1 MALLSTVADRTR
13 PAAAGEPRRS
23 RRYRPGTDHVARVE
37 CLVTTIDQTGFFQDA
52 PRLRDEWADDLVL
65 QRHLERVLPPDVL
78 AEVTPSLAEMGQLAA
93 GELFELS
100 REMDR
105 RENEPRLRPFDAWG
119 RRVDDVEV
127 APQWQRIGRYAAT
140 HGVVATGYE
149 RAHGEH
155 SRLHQFALAYLYGPS
170 SALYSCP
177 LAMTD
182 GAAKTLLHHGDQA
195 LVDRAVPRLT
205 SRDPE
210 QFWTSGQWMT
220 ERTGGSDVGLS
231 ETVATKDGAVWRLHG
246 TKWFTSA
253 VTSQMALTLARPEG
267 NGPGG
272 AGLAMYYLEVRDD
285 ADRLNHLRVLRLKDK
300 LGTRQ
305 MPTAELAL
313 DGTVAHLVGEPANGT
328 RNITPMLTVTR
339 LWNSVMAAGG
349 LRRAVALATDYA
361 HRREAFGRRLVDQP
375 LHQATLAQLRVRHA
389 AATALSLRVAE
400 LLGREEAGVI
410 TGDEA
415 GALRL
420 LLPVTK
426 LLTGKQAVAGASEG
440 LEAFGGAGYIEDTG
454 LPVLLRDAQVLSIW
468 EGTTNVLSLDALRA
482 VQREQAM
489 PGFLAE
495 VRRAAEATT
504 DPRLVAVGRRAVEAA
519 DHAAAWLTEAI
530 AGPGIEATEHGAR
543 RWAMTLGRA
552 MQAALLAAQGQHD
565 LDRHG
570 DARAAAVA
578 LRFAAAGID
587 DLEPAGHLQ
596 AADAAL
602 TAGMPL
608 APEDLGG

>member
-1 MALLSTVADRTR
+1 M
-13 PAAAGEPRRS
+13 
-23 RRYRPGTDHVARVE
+23 
-37 CLVTTIDQTGFFQDA
+37 TTIDQTGFFQDG
-52 PRLRDEWADDLVL
+52 PRLHDEWSDDLVL
-65 QRHLERVLPPDVL
+65 QRHLERAMPPEVL

-93 GELFELS
+93 GELFQLS

-127 APQWQRIGRYAAT
+127 APQWKRIGQVSAT

-182 GAAKTLLHHGDQA
+182 GAAKTLLHHGDQE
-195 LVDRAVPRLT
+195 LVDRALPRLT

-210 QFWTSGQWMT
+210 RAWTSGQWMT

-231 ETVATKDGAVWRLHG
+231 ETTAVKDGGVWRLHG

-253 VTSQMALTLARPEG
+253 ITSQMALTLARPEG

-272 AGLAMYYLEVRDD
+272 AGLAMYYLKVRDD
-285 ADRLNHLRVLRLKDK
+285 ADRLNGIRVLRLKDK

-349 LRRAVALATDYA
+349 LRRAVALTTDYA
-361 HRREAFGRRLVDQP
+361 RRREAFGRALVDQP
-375 LHQATLAQLRVRHA
+375 LHQATLTQLRVRHA
-389 AATALSLRVAE
+389 AATAMSLRVAE
-400 LLGREEAGVI
+400 LLGREEAGVV

-415 GALRL
+415 RALRL

-426 LLTGKQAVAGASEG
+426 LLTGKQAVAGASEA

-482 VQREQAM
+482 VQREEAL
-489 PGFLAE
+489 PGYLSE
-495 VRRAAEATT
+495 VRRHAEATS
-504 DPRLVAVGRRAVEAA
+504 DPRLAEVGRRAVAAA
-519 DHAAAWLTEAI
+519 DHAAAWLDA
-530 AGPGIEATEHGAR
+530 AMADAGIEAVQHGAR

-570 DARAAAVA
+570 DARTAALAI
-578 LRFAAAGID
+578 RFAQAGID
-587 DLEPAGHLQ
+587 DLEDAGRMR

-602 TAGMPL
+602 TGDRPL
-608 APEDLGG
+608 DAADLPDAL